1 MVSGDIDDNVLDS
14 GTISVEHTLSDH
26 KGTFIYLKSGA
37 IQNQSYERKIW
48 AYQNADFDKLNSLIN
63 DTNWNTLINNAID
76 IDQAEENFTS
86 TLLKHVKQC
95 IPEKTIIIR
104 PKDKPWFDSALRKT
118 IRQRNRA
125 RQKAHKTKNMLDLD
139 KFKKLR
145 NKVNNMKKIAMANYY
160 NNIETSLIDASAKNS
175 KLYWKLLKDIFKTKT
190 KTEIPPL
197 QESNDHG
204 VARIIYNDT
213 DKVEALNNYFVYVSS
228 LLDNEPTLPDFRLLC
243 NDILDNIVIGEQD
256 IIDIISI
263 LPVNK
268 AIGPD
273 NISHKMLKA
282 TIFSIAYPLK
292 LLFNRSLNDCSFPKC
307 WKLANVLP
315 LFKKGDPS
323 VLSNYRP
330 VSLLSCVG
338 KIMERVVFKYVYNYF
353 HSNRLFYKYQAG
365 FLPGHSTVYQLLE
378 TYDSLAKAI
387 DEGKHCCMIFCDL
400 SKAFDRVWHKGLLF
414 KLQSY
419 GVGKNLLQWFE
430 SYMSFRTQRVLH
442 KNTMS
447 KIDV

>member
-1 MVSGDIDDNVLDS
+1 M
-14 GTISVEHTLSDH
+14 
-26 KGTFIYLKSGA
+26 
-37 IQNQSYERKIW
+37 
-48 AYQNADFDKLNSLIN
+48 NSLIN

-160 NNIETSLIDASAKNS
+160 NNIETSLINASAKNS

-197 QESNDHG
+197 QEINDHG
-204 VARIIYNDT
+204 VARIIYNNT
-213 DKVEALNNYFVYVSS
+213 DKVEALNNYFASISS
-228 LLDNEPTLPDFRLLC
+228 LLDDEPTLPDFRLLC
-243 NDILDNIVIGEQD
+243 NDILDDIVIGEQD

-282 TIFSIAYPLK
+282 AIFSIANPLK

-323 VLSNYRP
+323 VLSNYRRA
-330 VSLLSCVG
+330 VLVKLWSVLFSNMC
-338 KIMERVVFKYVYNYF
+338 IITFIQIVFFTNIKHVFYQVIQLYINF
-353 HSNRLFYKYQAG
+353 LRL
-365 FLPGHSTVYQLLE
+365 
-378 TYDSLAKAI
+378 
-387 DEGKHCCMIFCDL
+387 MI
-400 SKAFDRVWHKGLLF
+400 A
-414 KLQSY
+414 
-419 GVGKNLLQWFE
+419 
-430 SYMSFRTQRVLH
+430 
-442 KNTMS
+442 
-447 KIDV
+447 